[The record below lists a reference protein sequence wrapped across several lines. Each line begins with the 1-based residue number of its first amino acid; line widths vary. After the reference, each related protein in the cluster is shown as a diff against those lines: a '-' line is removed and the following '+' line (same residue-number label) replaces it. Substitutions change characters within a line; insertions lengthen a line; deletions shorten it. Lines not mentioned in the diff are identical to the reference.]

1 MFFLNFP
8 ETLSHAHG
16 NYTPEVVRRAGKI
29 VGSLGR
35 AIDAL
40 YSSNVVDTTNDS
52 SYRKRHNYHEDVAAF
67 IAEYKEDNLFDFI
80 PGRQH
85 DAFPDFQYHLV
96 IPQPDLL
103 KKRLL
108 KYSAKL
114 DRSRH

>member
-1 MFFLNFP
+1 M
-8 ETLSHAHG
+8 
-16 NYTPEVVRRAGKI
+16 RRAGKI

-40 YSSNVVDTTNDS
+40 YTSNVADTSTDE
-52 SYRKRHNYHEDVAAF
+52 SYRKRHNYHQDIVDFVE
-67 IAEYKEDNLFDFI
+67 EYKQDKLFDFI

-85 DAFPDFQYHLV
+85 ESFPDYHYDLIV
-96 IPQPDLL
+96 PQPDLL

-108 KYSAKL
+108 KYNTKL